1 MRTFRN
7 RSGFTLTVVLIS
19 GLAGV
24 AGGASSKDALKFAQ
38 SNLTTRTDADGH
50 TVRDRDQRPSPS
62 MAGEDRMARPEEH
75 RMMMMRMKGLLQE
88 QMSKMA
94 TDPSPTNTIALMDE
108 RIAFLKTELQITNK
122 QTADWDALADA
133 LRSGRQHL
141 LEGRKLA
148 NLNDTAPSAER
159 LAGYE
164 HHAMQRVNAI
174 TSIRA
179 AFGRLYPTL
188 DDGQKH
194 AADAIIVP
202 LIATF

>member
-7 RSGFTLTVVLIS
+7 LAGFTLALVLMS
-19 GLAGV
+19 GLAGA
-24 AGGASSKDALKFAQ
+24 AGGTSSKNRLKFAQ
-38 SNLTTRTDADGH
+38 SNLTTRDADDH
-50 TVRDRDQRPSPS
+50 MVHDRDQPSPS
-62 MAGEDRMARPEEH
+62 MAGKDRMPRPEEH
-75 RMMMMRMKGLLQE
+75 RMMMMRMKGLLQD
-88 QMSKMA
+88 QMSKMSA
-94 TDPSPTNTIALMDE
+94 DPSSTNTIALMDE

-148 NLNDTAPSAER
+148 DLSDTASSAER
-159 LAGYE
+159 LASYE
-164 HHAMQRVNAI
+164 HHAIQRVNAI

-179 AFGRLYPTL
+179 AFARLYPTL